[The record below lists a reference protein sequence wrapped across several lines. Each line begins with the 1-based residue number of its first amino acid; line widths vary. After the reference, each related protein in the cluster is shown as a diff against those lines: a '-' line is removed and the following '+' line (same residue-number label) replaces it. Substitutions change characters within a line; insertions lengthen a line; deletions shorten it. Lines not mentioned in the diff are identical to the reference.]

1 MLGLALIWNT
11 MIKSTLHEHLHKEK
25 EEEKR
30 ELFIPF
36 VWSRQWEGMDQLH
49 KVRKD
54 SSRAAARGV
63 GGCPLPSKAT
73 ETLGKQLRL

>member
-1 MLGLALIWNT
+1 MNT
-11 MIKSTLHEHLHKEK
+11 YTRKKRKRKENSSSHL
-25 EEEKR
+25 
-30 ELFIPF
+30 FGA
-36 VWSRQWEGMDQLH
+36 RQWEGMDQLH